1 MHANLVLF
9 TKNGTQRTYPL
20 SSEITILGRR
30 HDCDLRIPL
39 KLVSRRHC
47 QLSKNS
53 DDLKIRD
60 LNSRCGTFLNGQK
73 ISEGVVHAGDYIK
86 IGPLTFQLQIDGK
99 PEEAA
104 PPPVQQMTKQTQ
116 AKPQQAKAPVQK
128 APALDSSDSFSD
140 LDLSDSFLGELDEL

>member
-9 TKNGTQRTYPL
+9 AKNGTQRVFPL

-47 QLSKNS
+47 QLSKNNG
-53 DDLKIRD
+53 DLKLRD
-60 LNSRCGTFLNGQK
+60 LDSRGGTFINGK
-73 ISEGVVHAGDYIK
+73 KVSEGVVNAGDYIK

-99 PEEAA
+99 PEKAT
-104 PPPVQQMTKQTQ
+104 PPEPKKAQAQPVS
-116 AKPQQAKAPVQK
+116 APQQKKPN
-128 APALDSSDSFSD
+128 LDNSDSAVA
-140 LDLSDSFLGELDEL
+140 LDLSDSFMAELEQL

>member
-9 TKNGTQRTYPL
+9 TKNGTQRTFPL

-47 QLSKNS
+47 QLSKNN

-60 LNSRCGTFLNGQK
+60 LNSRGGTFLNGK
-73 ISEGVVHAGDYIK
+73 KVNEGVVHAGDYIR

-99 PEEAA
+99 PEKAS
-104 PPPVQQMTKQTQ
+104 PPVQEIHKQAQ
-116 AKPQQAKAPVQK
+116 AKPKQPSARKK
-128 APALDSSDSFSD
+128 TALDSSDSLGD
-140 LDLSDSFLGELDEL
+140 LDLSDSFIIELDEP

>member
-9 TKNGTQRTYPL
+9 TKSGTQRTFPL
-20 SSEITILGRR
+20 SSEITVLGRR

-53 DDLKIRD
+53 DDLKVRD

-73 ISEGVVHAGDYIK
+73 VSEGVVHAGDYIK

-99 PEEAA
+99 PEKTT
-104 PPPVQQMTKQTQ
+104 PPPLQNVTKQAQ
-116 AKPQQAKAPVQK
+116 AKPQQAPAQR
-128 APALDSSDSFSD
+128 APALDSSDSFAD
-140 LDLSDSFLGELDEL
+140 LDLSDSFLGELDEI

>member
-9 TKNGTQRTYPL
+9 TKSGTQRIYPL

-47 QLSKNS
+47 QLSKNN

-60 LNSRCGTFLNGQK
+60 LNSRAGTFLNGKK

-99 PEEAA
+99 PEKVSLPTQEPQKQAQA
-104 PPPVQQMTKQTQ
+104 GMQQ
-116 AKPQQAKAPVQK
+116 VSSQK
-128 APALDSSDSFSD
+128 KPALDSSDSFAD
-140 LDLSDSFLGELDEL
+140 LDLSDSFIAELDEL

>member
-9 TKNGTQRTYPL
+9 TKSGTQRTFPL

-39 KLVSRRHC
+39 KLISRRHC
-47 QLSKNS
+47 QLSKNN

-60 LNSRCGTFLNGQK
+60 LNSRCGTFLNGK
-73 ISEGVVHAGDYIK
+73 KVNEGVVHAGDYIK

-99 PEEAA
+99 PEKVS
-104 PPPVQQMTKQTQ
+104 PPSPPVKDVKKQAQ
-116 AKPQQAKAPVQK
+116 AKPQQTPAQNE
-128 APALDSSDSFSD
+128 PALDSSDSFAD
-140 LDLSDSFLGELDEL
+140 LDLSDSFMAELDEL